1 MTALLEAQGLVRHFG
16 ERRVVDD
23 ISLSLDA
30 GQVLGLLGPNGAG
43 KTTTF
48 RMIAG
53 LLKPDRG
60 RVLLDGEEI
69 TKLALH
75 RRAALGLGY
84 LAQRGGLFPGLD
96 VRANLMVAG
105 EIAGLSSSDAAQR
118 ANELIERLKLSH
130 VTDGREQTLSGGE
143 RRRAEIARALMVRP
157 RVLLFDEPFAG
168 VDPLAVTSL
177 QAEMRALASTGLAI
191 LITDHAVAAT
201 FSICDRVAVLNE
213 GRVLVAGA
221 PDVVE
226 SDPRVRAAYLG
237 PKDSA

>member
-1 MTALLEAQGLVRHFG
+1 MPALLEARGLVRHFG
-16 ERRVVDD
+16 ERRVVDEV
-23 ISLSLDA
+23 SLSLGP

-60 RVLLDGEEI
+60 TVFIDGEDV
-69 TKLALH
+69 TKLPLY
-75 RRAALGLGY
+75 RRAGLGLGY

-96 VRANLMVAG
+96 ITANMMVAG
-105 EIAGLSSSDAAQR
+105 EIAGLSSREAQER
-118 ANELIERLKLSH
+118 SAELIERLNLGH

-168 VDPLAVTSL
+168 VDPMAVSSL
-177 QAEMRALASTGLAI
+177 QDEMRALADTGLSI

-201 FSICDRVAVLNE
+201 FSICDQVAVLNE
-213 GRVLVAGA
+213 GRVLVSGPPAK
-221 PDVVE
+221 VE
-226 SDPRVRAAYLG
+226 ADPRVRATYLG
-237 PKDSA
+237 PQSS

>member
-1 MTALLEAQGLVRHFG
+1 MTALLEARGLVRHFG
-16 ERRVVDD
+16 ERRVVDEV
-23 ISLSLDA
+23 SLSLDS

-60 RVLLDGEEI
+60 SVFIDGEDV
-69 TKLALH
+69 TKLPLY
-75 RRAALGLGY
+75 RRAGRGLGY

-105 EIAGLSSSDAAQR
+105 EIAGLAASDAR
-118 ANELIERLKLSH
+118 ARTDELIERLNLGH
-130 VTDGREQTLSGGE
+130 VSDGREQTLSGGE

-157 RVLLFDEPFAG
+157 RMLLFDEPFAG
-168 VDPLAVTSL
+168 VDPMAVSSL
-177 QAEMRALASTGLAI
+177 QDEMRALADTGLSI

-201 FSICDRVAVLNE
+201 FSICDQVAVLNE
-213 GRVLVAGA
+213 GRVLVSGPPAK
-221 PDVVE
+221 VE
-226 SDPRVRAAYLG
+226 ADPRVRATYLG
-237 PKDSA
+237 PQSA

>member
-1 MTALLEAQGLVRHFG
+1 MAALLEARGLVRHFG
-16 ERRVVDD
+16 ERRVVDEV
-23 ISLSLDA
+23 SLSLDS

-60 RVLLDGEEI
+60 SVFIDGEDV
-69 TKLALH
+69 TKLPLY
-75 RRAALGLGY
+75 RRAGRGLGY

-105 EIAGLSSSDAAQR
+105 EIAGLAPPDAR
-118 ANELIERLKLSH
+118 ARADELIERLSLGH
-130 VTDGREQTLSGGE
+130 VSDGREQTLSGGE

-157 RVLLFDEPFAG
+157 RMLLFDEPFAG
-168 VDPLAVTSL
+168 VDPMAVSSL
-177 QAEMRALASTGLAI
+177 QDEMRALADTGLSI

-201 FSICDRVAVLNE
+201 FSICDQVAVLNE
-213 GRVLVAGA
+213 GRVLVSGPPAK
-221 PDVVE
+221 VE
-226 SDPRVRAAYLG
+226 ADPRVRATYLG
-237 PKDSA
+237 PPSA